1 MFSEISHVL
10 ICIDISILLI
20 IDIHLNR
27 AVLEEIRRD
36 KNQSEQ
42 DSILK
47 QKSNLLL
54 ELSVRLDWAGITD
67 PLKKGYVEPPDIN
80 NISFIM
86 FLLTVI
92 QIHKLYFCKNTG

>member
-1 MFSEISHVL
+1 MFLSKSYLGIM
-10 ICIDISILLI
+10 LLI
-20 IDIHLNR
+20 IDIYFNR
-27 AVLEEIRRD
+27 AVLGEICKE
-36 KNQSEQ
+36 KNETEP
-42 DSILK
+42 DSVLK
-47 QKSNLLL
+47 QKGDLLL

-86 FLLTVI
+86 FLLTVL